1 MYSSG
6 DVTEEIKMSW
16 VQLMVDSNVMKHFN
30 IDDGMELEDGEE
42 LEENKH
48 PSTALHCI
56 APPKVQMLHHTLS
69 SDDDD
74 DGMIFHLLFV
84 YVLTLNRKP
93 APSAIPSDDEI
104 VMWGHD
110 DLISCRAVRPSL
122 ASGASSL

>member
-1 MYSSG
+1 MFCLCNLCSFIHVQYSSG

-56 APPKVQMLHHTLS
+56 APPKVQMPSGEFTIPVLPLI
-69 SDDDD
+69 DQ
-74 DGMIFHLLFV
+74 HLQI
-84 YVLTLNRKP
+84 K
-93 APSAIPSDDEI
+93 
-104 VMWGHD
+104 
-110 DLISCRAVRPSL
+110 
-122 ASGASSL
+122 